1 VIRFH
6 PALADLMVPAQS
18 LFPNPENAN
27 NGDVDEI
34 VASILTNG
42 CYRPVYA
49 TGDGEIVA
57 GHHLYAALLEL
68 GAVMVPVMYVEA
80 DESGARRIMLADNRI
95 AALAKTDDAL
105 LLQLLQMVSH
115 EDKGLT
121 GTGFDE
127 RYLAALRDK
136 VMADVTA
143 PLEYDLRG
151 SEDLVHTITCPACG
165 HHWSRA
171 HTEG

>member
-1 VIRFH
+1 MIRFH
-6 PALADLMVPAQS
+6 PALESLMEPAAA
-18 LFPNPENAN
+18 LTPHPENAN

-42 CYRPVYA
+42 CFRPIYA
-49 TGDGEIVA
+49 DADGMIVA

-68 GAVMVPVMYVEA
+68 GAVMVPVLRV
-80 DESGARRIMLADNRI
+80 DVDDSGARRIMLADNRI
-95 AALAKTDDAL
+95 AALAKTDDGL
-105 LLQLLQMVSH
+105 LLQLLQIISH

-121 GTGFDE
+121 GTGYDDG
-127 RYLAALRDK
+127 YLEALREK
-136 VMADVTA
+136 VMQDVTA

-165 HHWSRA
+165 HHWVRG
-171 HTEG
+171 E